1 MTGYTLYQQASG
13 FWVVGALRVYGGT
26 YPTRGE
32 AEAVMRLRNYQVAE
46 ALGVLDEKIAG
57 DMTHREYYN
66 TEYQRSGRTR
76 NTLL

>member
-13 FWVVGALRVYGGT
+13 FWVVGALRVFNGQ

-46 ALGVLDEKIAG
+46 AHGLLDVPIVEG
-57 DMTHREYYN
+57 GEMTYRQFYN
-66 TEYQRSGRTR
+66 TTWGGPTAEP
-76 NTLL
+76 